1 MNDRPALDLDGA
13 AALLGPLTDLVAKA
27 GAAILAVNRVA
38 MSVDGKPDG
47 SPVTEADLAADRV
60 IAEGLARLF
69 PDIPTLSE
77 ERLHLACPPYAG
89 SLFLIDPLDG
99 TKEFVAGR
107 KEFTV
112 NIALVVG
119 GVPLLGIVG
128 APDLGL
134 IWRGLVGRGAE
145 RLELADD
152 LTPEAVREMHRVLMS
167 ATNHT
172 PGEWRSEPVW
182 IGADAR
188 SPVGATYVAPRH
200 EYVPALM
207 DDVMAFAARQDL
219 PVLAQV
225 AIAHAQ
231 FETIHPFTDGNGRT
245 GRALVQS
252 MLRAKGLTR
261 DVVVPISAG
270 LLVDVAAYHDALTS
284 YRAGDV
290 EPIVEQFARAAVDA
304 IINARQLV
312 DALRVVRQSWSE
324 ILNARSGSQLAKLL
338 PFVVQRPVFTASEAA
353 AYLDIAPSNAYPLIK
368 RLVALGIAQQKS
380 EHGLGVVVYRS
391 DDVLNL
397 LDQFAERAGRRSV

>member
-1 MNDRPALDLDGA
+1 MAEA
-13 AALLGPLTDLVAKA
+13 QKW
-27 GAAILAVNRVA
+27 
-38 MSVDGKPDG
+38 
-47 SPVTEADLAADRV
+47 PVL
-60 IAEGLARLF
+60 
-69 PDIPTLSE
+69 
-77 ERLHLACPPYAG
+77 
-89 SLFLIDPLDG
+89 
-99 TKEFVAGR
+99 
-107 KEFTV
+107 
-112 NIALVVG
+112 
-119 GVPLLGIVG
+119 
-128 APDLGL
+128 
-134 IWRGLVGRGAE
+134 GAE
-145 RLELADD
+145 RLEWASRYDGQFSAFSGPSTYSAAVVPVIASRTPQLTARVTELSRAAEHELIRFDAGLGDELVGLAPLLLRSESAASSQIENLTASARSILTAEIGDTGRRNATEIVSSTRAMRSALELADD

>member
-1 MNDRPALDLDGA
+1 MAEA
-13 AALLGPLTDLVAKA
+13 QKW
-27 GAAILAVNRVA
+27 
-38 MSVDGKPDG
+38 
-47 SPVTEADLAADRV
+47 PVL
-60 IAEGLARLF
+60 
-69 PDIPTLSE
+69 
-77 ERLHLACPPYAG
+77 
-89 SLFLIDPLDG
+89 
-99 TKEFVAGR
+99 
-107 KEFTV
+107 
-112 NIALVVG
+112 
-119 GVPLLGIVG
+119 
-128 APDLGL
+128 
-134 IWRGLVGRGAE
+134 GAE
-145 RLELADD
+145 RLEWASRYDGQFSAFSGPSTYSAAVVPVIASRTPQLTARVTELSRTAEHELIRFDAGLGDELVGLAPLLLRSESAASSQIENLTASARSILTAEIGDTGRRNAAEIVGNTRAMRSALELADD

-188 SPVGATYVAPRH
+188 SLVGATYVAPRH